1 MGEDVL
7 KRIHVAFYELYD
19 QKNNKGDESID
30 TAKTPE
36 EENGK
41 VPDLKHVMPYV
52 RKKILKGV
60 NVLFSGVIPRNV
72 IPERHK
78 ILRAALALGAKVHKH
93 LVTSGD
99 DKTTHVVAARL
110 GTEKVL
116 HAQRKGIHVVIPHWL
131 WSCSERWERVDERV
145 FELTK
150 ETEIQLDDV
159 RARSGRSSP
168 TVLPPQVGKE
178 SKPPKRKVNPGE
190 EKPEGISVDIYDQK
204 TGTKL
209 NYRPGKRPKLDK
221 GEPSSDVSSMEFD
234 QVFDEEE
241 EDGDKEPVSA
251 DKAKTKDAQA
261 GDADGDDDTQFAD
274 SFNPFMRFSRG
285 DIDNMDKEV
294 ADLVSSDDDD
304 NDSDKEEEKLRELVL
319 HGSPDIDDENAE
331 GQEENTRDNDNDNLM
346 REEDVLSDDEDEED
360 YQESIGSV
368 DEDMAAAL
376 EQEFLGKQFIA
387 FSSKNEHGK
396 TD

>member
-78 ILRAALALGAKVHKH
+78 IFRAALALGAKVHKH

-168 TVLPPQVGKE
+168 TVLPPQAGKE

-190 EKPEGISVDIYDQK
+190 ERPEGISVDIYDQK

-241 EDGDKEPVSA
+241 E
-251 DKAKTKDAQA
+251 
-261 GDADGDDDTQFAD
+261 
-274 SFNPFMRFSRG
+274 
-285 DIDNMDKEV
+285 
-294 ADLVSSDDDD
+294 
-304 NDSDKEEEKLRELVL
+304 EKLRELVL
-319 HGSPDIDDENAE
+319 HGSPGGSSGGGSSPRGHGSRDSDSDDSLSGDYPRGWGIPKRRQSSPRDPTDIDDENAE